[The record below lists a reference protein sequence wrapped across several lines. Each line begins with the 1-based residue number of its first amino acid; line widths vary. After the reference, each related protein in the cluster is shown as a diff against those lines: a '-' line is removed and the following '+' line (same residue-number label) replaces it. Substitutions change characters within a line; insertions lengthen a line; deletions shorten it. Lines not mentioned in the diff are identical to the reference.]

1 MAVWVFA
8 TLYLTA
14 MLVDSSAGLQLTGML
29 GFERGSDLSIF
40 YGWLYT
46 LSLILVALSALG
58 ARKVISLG
66 YIAIILAGISIGL
79 TIFPLAFSILYE
91 FNPGHYEDY
100 IGESLTI
107 LSLLMVAV
115 AIALIQKPNKPEQA
129 GAVNA

>member
-14 MLVDSSAGLQLTGML
+14 MLVDSSAGLQVTGML

-46 LSLILVALSALG
+46 LSLILAALSALG

-79 TIFPLAFSILYE
+79 TILPLAFSILYE